1 MRPQFGDLKSEGQAK
16 QKNPEE
22 TESGGSSL
30 SLMDIVRMFT
40 RHIWFILACV
50 VVGFVIAKLYTNR
63 LVPVYQATASFRMD
77 PNRASSLGLGDLGG
91 SGSSNDIGTELAIVK
106 SGTVAIDVLNSLPDN
121 VFLRYAGM
129 TKKQAALSA
138 TSTNFTAQQE
148 GLVGM
153 FRSQLSA
160 SLVPGTQIVEVTFRH
175 TDPEITAIMANY
187 TVAAYLRQNFDSR
200 YGSVAQVTK
209 WLSTELDTLRDQA
222 AAAQQRLSDF
232 QEKNNIIATDGGAAG
247 GGGGGGNTVTDRLT
261 ALNGRLTAAEE
272 DRIVKEAQIRAANT
286 GNPALL
292 SSMFPGGHV
301 TELEGEQVALNQQI
315 MRLSTK
321 FGPAYP
327 PLIELKQQSAKVD
340 DEIAAAAGEIKA
352 RLRQQ
357 LDNSIVTQ
365 NAFQQQY
372 DSLTE
377 KAYTLNRRQAEY
389 AVLKAESASSRTLYN
404 TLEGKLQQAGVE
416 AGLTGINIMLVDSAH
431 APHSPTDLRKSSTI
445 SFGLL
450 LGLFAGLATAFLRE
464 TLSEKVQNG
473 EQLEQMLGY
482 HLLAAIPHA
491 TSAAQEDPSV
501 SAPGAA
507 IGANSLVTLRD
518 PMSRDAESYRS
529 MRNSLLLASLDK
541 PSQVLLITS
550 TIPAEGK
557 SSTTANYAVVLAQK
571 GARVLVVDADLRRP
585 TMHKQFGVKNLLGL
599 SNLILGEEVPEPFLR
614 PVPGLE
620 NLLLITAGKTVPF
633 PSEALSSTKFYNL
646 LSGWSKEFDYVI
658 LDSAPLLI
666 VSDSLHLASWADGVI
681 LVTRYNV
688 TPLGALRR
696 IRALLHRSNVQ
707 VSGLIINDVS
717 GTAAG
722 YGGYGYGYGYY
733 K

>member
-1 MRPQFGDLKSEGQAK
+1 MRPQFGDLKSEAQSK
-16 QKNPEE
+16 QKNSEE
-22 TESGGSSL
+22 TEGGGSSL
-30 SLMDIVRMFT
+30 SLTDIIRMFT

-50 VVGFVIAKLYTNR
+50 VIGFVIAKLYTNR
-63 LVPVYQATASFRMD
+63 LVPIYQATASFRMD

-91 SGSSNDIGTELAIVK
+91 AGSGSASDVGTELAIVR
-106 SGTVAIDVLNSLPDN
+106 SSTVAIDVLNSLPDN
-121 VFLRYAGM
+121 VFLKYAGI

-138 TSTNFTAQQE
+138 TSTDFTAQQE

-153 FRSQLSA
+153 FRAQLSA

-232 QEKNNIIATDGGAAG
+232 QEKNNIIATDTGVAGSG
-247 GGGGGGNTVTDRLT
+247 GGNNTVTDRLT
-261 ALNGRLTAAEE
+261 SLNSRLTTAEE

-292 SSMFPGGHV
+292 SSMFPGGRV
-301 TELEGEQVALNQQI
+301 TELEGEQANLNRQI
-315 MRLSTK
+315 TVLSTK

-327 PLIELKQQSAKVD
+327 PLIEARQQAAKVD
-340 DEIAAAAGEIKA
+340 AQIAAETSAIKA

-357 LDNSIVTQ
+357 LDNSITTE
-365 NAFQQQY
+365 NAFQQEY

-389 AVLKAESASSRTLYN
+389 AVLKAESASSRALYN
-404 TLEGKLQQAGVE
+404 TLESKLQQAGVE
-416 AGLTGINIMLVDSAH
+416 AGLTGINIMLVDSAR

-445 SFGLL
+445 SFGIL

-491 TSAAQEDPSV
+491 TSSV
-501 SAPGAA
+501 QADASAPAVTGL
-507 IGANSLVTLRD
+507 NSLVTLRD

-529 MRNSLLLASLDK
+529 MRNSLLLSSLDK
-541 PSQVLLITS
+541 PSQVLLVTS

-599 SNLILGEEVPEPFLR
+599 SNLILGEDVSDPFLR
-614 PVPGLE
+614 PIPELD
-620 NLLLITAGKTVPF
+620 NLRLVTAGKTVPF

-646 LSGWSKEFDYVI
+646 LNGWSKEFDYVL

-696 IRALLHRSNVQ
+696 VRALLHRSNVQ
-707 VSGLIINDVS
+707 VAGLIINDVS

>member
-1 MRPQFGDLKSEGQAK
+1 MFG
-16 QKNPEE
+16 
-22 TESGGSSL
+22 
-30 SLMDIVRMFT
+30 

-50 VVGFVIAKLYTNR
+50 VIGFVIAKLYTHR
-63 LVPVYQATASFRMD
+63 LIPIYQATASFRMD
-77 PNRASSLGLGDLGG
+77 PNRATSLGLGDLGG
-91 SGSSNDIGTELAIVK
+91 AVGGSDISTELVIVK
-106 SGTVAIDVLNSLPDN
+106 SSTVAIDVLNSLPDS
-121 VFLRYAGM
+121 VFLKYAGIS
-129 TKKQAALSA
+129 KKQAALSA

-175 TDPEITAIMANY
+175 TDPEIAAIMANY

-222 AAAQQRLSDF
+222 AAAQERLSDF
-232 QEKNNIIATDGGAAG
+232 QEKNNIIATDSSSGGTGGSG
-247 GGGGGGNTVTDRLT
+247 GGGSGGNTVTDRLT
-261 ALNGRLTAAEE
+261 ALNSRLTAAEE
-272 DRIVKEAQIRAANT
+272 DRITKEAQIRAANT

-292 SSMFPGGHV
+292 ASMFPAGPV
-301 TELEGEQVALNQQI
+301 AALEAEQTTLNQQI
-315 MRLSTK
+315 LRMSTK

-327 PLIELKQQSAKVD
+327 PLVELKQQSAKVD
-340 DEIAAAAGEIKA
+340 AQIAAEASDIKA

-357 LDNSIVTQ
+357 LDNSITTE
-365 NAFQQQY
+365 NAFQQEY
-372 DSLTE
+372 DALTE
-377 KAYTLNRRQAEY
+377 KAYTLNRRQSEY

-416 AGLTGINIMLVDSAH
+416 AGLTGINIMLVDSAR

-473 EQLEQMLGY
+473 EQLEQLLGY

-491 TSAAQEDPSV
+491 TSVTQEGENGTAAVPS
-501 SAPGAA
+501 SPST
-507 IGANSLVTLRD
+507 SLVTLRD

-529 MRNSLLLASLDK
+529 MRNSLLLASVDK
-541 PSQVLLITS
+541 TSQVLLVTS

-599 SNLILGEEVPEPFLR
+599 SNLILGEDVPNPFLN
-614 PVPGLE
+614 PVPGLD
-620 NLLLITAGKTVPF
+620 NLYLVTAGKTVPF
-633 PSEALSSTKFYNL
+633 PSEALSSTKFYNIL
-646 LSGWSKEFDYVI
+646 DRWSKDFDYVL

-666 VSDSLHLASWADGVI
+666 VSDSLHLASWADGVV

-696 IRALLHRSNVQ
+696 VRALLHRSNVH
-707 VSGLIINDVS
+707 VAGLIINDVS